1 MTQLESDILQYEE
14 DFFSA
19 EFCNSIDN
27 IENRLCLDFYE
38 YGKSGEIHRRDDI
51 INFLLNM
58 KQNRDIGIHNFSVT
72 VLNENVLI
80 AHYVSHEKV
89 TNQYALRTSVWMKEE
104 ELWRMFFHQGTSCSY
119 PFTI

>member
-58 KQNRDIGIHNFSVT
+58 KKNRDIGIHNFSVT

-89 TNQYALRTSVWMKEE
+89 TNQYALRTSIWMKEE